1 MLRVAHAVNKL
12 AVTKK
17 VWSTPKLPSQAFS
30 RPLQAQGTQAL
41 AKSYASRTE
50 PQRNLQVL
58 STSTADELLR
68 DSEVFL
74 DEMRRFLTAQKEGE
88 YWNKEASHM
97 EEDDLLERFMDAICE
112 KQVSYEDI
120 VIIAK
125 TLRDIQNLP
134 YDRWYA

>member
-50 PQRNLQVL
+50 PQNTNSGICKVL

-74 DEMRRFLTAQKEGE
+74 DEMRRFLTTQKEGE
-88 YWNKEASHM
+88 YWDMEASHM

-125 TLRDIQNLP
+125 TFERHSELTV
-134 YDRWYA
+134 